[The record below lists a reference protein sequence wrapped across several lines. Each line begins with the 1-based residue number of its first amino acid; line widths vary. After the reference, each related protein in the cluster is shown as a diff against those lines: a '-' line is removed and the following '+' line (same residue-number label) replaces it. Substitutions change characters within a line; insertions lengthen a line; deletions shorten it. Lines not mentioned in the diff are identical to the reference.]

1 MLAWFEA
8 ASPPQFGVGR
18 PSRAAASAYPYLV
31 GVKNSF
37 VSAWFTNQNFQAGVF
52 GKFPATAA
60 APDSVMCTVLLLPL
74 PLLLADVH
82 AASSAEAAPAAL
94 TSPVPASSLRRDG
107 PSFMFSVCIAS
118 STLGS
123 IFFIA
128 DLQLSVEGEL
138 RRWMLTITS
147 LGLSP
152 GLRVNEDNK
161 TTPRDNL
168 EWRCRKVIVNSPR
181 CSLR

>member
-1 MLAWFEA
+1 MLAWFELG
-8 ASPPQFGVGR
+8 SPPQFGVGR

-52 GKFPATAA
+52 GKLPATAA
-60 APDSVMCTVLLLPL
+60 APDCVTDSVLVL
-74 PLLLADVH
+74 DEVH
-82 AASSAEAAPAAL
+82 AVSRAEAAAVAL
-94 TSPVPASSLRRDG
+94 TRPVPASSRRRDV

-128 DLQLSVEGEL
+128 DLRLSPSKREL
-138 RRWMLTITS
+138 RGRDVSDHIIGPVT
-147 LGLSP
+147 
-152 GLRVNEDNK
+152 RV
-161 TTPRDNL
+161 T
-168 EWRCRKVIVNSPR
+168 
-181 CSLR
+181 